1 MNNRQNRFIE
11 EYLVDFN
18 ATQAAIRAGYSYKTA
33 RQIGSKLLTKVD
45 ISEAVEARIMSE
57 AEVRVRLSDI
67 ARGDVKNLMSV
78 GPMGFE
84 LKLMAKDDEDVY
96 QINPYTKLIKKIRQ
110 KVTTIM
116 PRTQDGEEK
125 EIVETDLE
133 LYSALEALSLLGKH
147 HKLFTDKTELS
158 GPDGSPVKLEV
169 EYVNTPYPVADVPS
183 GTGDNSAESK

>member
-1 MNNRQNRFIE
+1 MNNRQNRFVE

-18 ATQAAIRAGYSYKTA
+18 ATQAAIRAGYSHKTA

-45 ISEAVEARIMSE
+45 VSEAVESRIMSE

-84 LKLMAKDDEDVY
+84 LKLMAKNDEDVY

-133 LYSALEALSLLGKH
+133 LYSALEALSLLGRH

-158 GPDGSPVKLEV
+158 GPDGNPMKIEV
-169 EYVNTPYPVADVPS
+169 EYVNTPYPVTGLSS
-183 GTGDNSAESK
+183 GAGDNSAESK